1 MAFEISFAE
10 DSIMFLDLKAFLQIS
25 SSGHD
30 NVDGTGLNLLLNIV
44 MKAGQHTLQI
54 VEGI

>member
-25 SSGHD
+25 SSGSD

-44 MKAGQHTLQI
+44 MKAGQHTLQM